1 MTKFSTKL
9 NGTLL
14 HMLRLINVAQVWDD
28 LCLTEKLE
36 IINEDPKL
44 LSNKQSEL
52 VPKCRNK
59 NKFILVKIK

>member
-1 MTKFSTKL
+1 
-9 NGTLL
+9 
-14 HMLRLINVAQVWDD
+14 MLRLINVAQVWDD

-52 VPKCRNK
+52 VSKCRNK

>member
-1 MTKFSTKL
+1 
-9 NGTLL
+9 
-14 HMLRLINVAQVWDD
+14 MLRLINVVQVWDD

-36 IINEDPKL
+36 IINEDYKL

-52 VPKCRNK
+52 VSKCRNK

>member
-14 HMLRLINVAQVWDD
+14 HMLRLINVVQVWDD

-36 IINEDPKL
+36 IINEDLKL
-44 LSNKQSEL
+44 LPNKQSEL
-52 VPKCRNK
+52 VSKCRNK